1 MNTLYKMKQGSVV
14 DASLA
19 EIAEIAENSVKKY
32 LHNMRRV
39 AVAAENSV
47 KSFKDMERFDV
58 VAKNIA
64 EGSMEKTDHIDIV
77 TNATKELV
85 AENGLF
91 LSHIKKTAEDC
102 LRNFLQK
109 NLTQQNYIE
118 SSIDTNQNSGTENII
133 EPTTDIIDSNYGIS
147 VSNIDNDGVENENI
161 INNGIVKES
170 ESNVNN
176 DGISVSNI
184 SNEASDDYKIV
195 NDGLILSHVKKTAED
210 CLRNFLQKNL
220 DITST
225 KNKVPMIGTNQNSRI
240 ENIIE
245 PMTDIIDSNDG
256 PLSTASNINN
266 DGPLSTA
273 SNINNDGLST
283 ASNINNDGLST
294 ASNIN
299 EDGLL
304 SAASNINED
313 GLLSAASNINED
325 GLSAQNINNDGI
337 SAQNINN
344 DGISAQNINNDGIS
358 ASNINNEASDDYD
371 KIVNDGLILLN
382 IKKTAEDCLR
392 NFLQKNLDITSM
404 KNKVPII
411 DTYQN
416 SRTENNIEPMTDI
429 IDSNDGLSA
438 LNINNDGISTASNK
452 DGSSALNNDGALNV
466 NKDGPSASNVNKD
479 GLFTASNKDGS
490 SALNNDGALN
500 VNKDGLSTASNKDG
514 ALNSNKDGPSASN
527 INNDGISASN
537 INNDDGISAS
547 NIMDDGL
554 STTSNINKDGLSI
567 TSNINKDGLSTTSNI
582 NKDGLSTTSNINKD
596 GLSAASNNDGS
607 ASELA
612 KSAEESVRKVIEKMP
627 SSIGNDLNETGSLL
641 ESKQDIRNRKKQGK
655 SELFV
660 SPDTNSQ
667 VSNNDKG
674 IDTTNTTKFDSNM
687 SSLPPLQVTKSNDN
701 KNTDEN
707 LVTSVIGKS
716 DIDNNL
722 NEIME
727 SAVNAIRNFLVN
739 NNDTPKQTM
748 INDITNNEFDSGNK
762 IPLGDDK
769 KIDKDKINSDR
780 NKAFVYPVEK
790 TLPDASITL
799 YDVNHND
806 PNIKNMIKKT
816 NLRIDPN
823 DTSKFII
830 L

>member
-64 EGSMEKTDHIDIV
+64 KGSMEKTDHIDIV

-256 PLSTASNINN
+256 LSALNINN

-283 ASNINNDGLST
+283 
-294 ASNIN
+294 
-299 EDGLL
+299 
-304 SAASNINED
+304 ASNINED

-344 DGISAQNINNDGIS
+344 DGISA
-358 ASNINNEASDDYD
+358 SNINNEASDDYD
-371 KIVNDGLILLN
+371 KIVNDGLILSN

-429 IDSNDGLSA
+429 IDIDDGLSA

-479 GLFTASNKDGS
+479 GL
-490 SALNNDGALN
+490 
-500 VNKDGLSTASNKDG
+500 ST
-514 ALNSNKDGPSASN
+514 ASN
-527 INNDGISASN
+527 INNDGLSASN

-547 NIMDDGL
+547 NIMD
-554 STTSNINKDGLSI
+554 
-567 TSNINKDGLSTTSNI
+567 DGLSTTSNI

-627 SSIGNDLNETGSLL
+627 SSIRNDLNETGSLL

-748 INDITNNEFDSGNK
+748 INDITNNEFDSDYK

-769 KIDKDKINSDR
+769 KIDEDKINSDR